1 MPDSFT
7 TRGID
12 YTCSGEPAPRVR
24 GCLRR
29 ARLSRTQPFVV
40 AGRIA
45 LLGFS
50 DGGIAT
56 LSVVAERD
64 FALFDGEAVHRFRA
78 AIAFYPYCRSDN
90 TFAIPTL
97 ILIGEADDWAP
108 AAACRRMMADRQGGA
123 PVRLVVYPNAHHSF
137 DLTLVAA
144 GAN

>member
-12 YTCSGEPAPRVR
+12 NTCSGEPAPRVEDAY
-24 GCLRR
+24 GAL
-29 ARLSRTQPFVV
+29 AYLAGQPFVD

-50 DGGIAT
+50 AGGIAT

-64 FALFDGEAVHRFRA
+64 FALFEGEAEHRFRA

-97 ILIGEADDWAP
+97 ILIGARP
-108 AAACRRMMADRQGGA
+108 M
-123 PVRLVVYPNAHHSF
+123 
-137 DLTLVAA
+137 
-144 GAN
+144 